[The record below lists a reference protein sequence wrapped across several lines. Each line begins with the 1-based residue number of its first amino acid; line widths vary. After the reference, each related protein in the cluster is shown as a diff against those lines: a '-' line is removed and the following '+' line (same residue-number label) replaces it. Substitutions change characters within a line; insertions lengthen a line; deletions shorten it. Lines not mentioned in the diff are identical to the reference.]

1 MSNMALEVW
10 TPEGI
15 DEEYPVTVSGS
26 RYELKSWPYK
36 WFVVEVYNQG
46 PDDVKVMTNSTSLP
60 NAITLGNRET
70 RKFGTEKKP
79 TIWRVEIYA
88 DTGKTATV
96 DVTVSR

>member
-1 MSNMALEVW
+1 MTLEVW

-15 DEEYPVTVSGS
+15 DDEYTITVSSS

-46 PDDVKVMTNSTSLP
+46 PDDVKVMTNVGSLP
-60 NAITLGNRET
+60 TAITLGNRET

-79 TIWRVEIYA
+79 TIWRVEICA
-88 DTGKTATV
+88 DIGKTATV
-96 DVTVSR
+96 AVTTSR